1 MDRNK
6 LASIITRLHFC
17 NDPKLESIEHWERM
31 KNHLL
36 SLNEDDFEEKLNKFG
51 LLDKEAS

>member
-6 LASIITRLHFC
+6 LAIIITRLHFC
-17 NDPKLESIEHWERM
+17 NDSKLESIDDWQKM
-31 KNHLL
+31 KKYLL
-36 SLNEDDFEEKLNKFG
+36 NLNDHEFSEELNKFG

>member
-1 MDRNK
+1 MNRDK

-17 NDPKLESIEHWERM
+17 NNSKLECMDDWIKM
-31 KNHLL
+31 KKKILT
-36 SLNEDDFEEKLNKFG
+36 LNDIDFQKKVNQFG

>member
-1 MDRNK
+1 MDRDK
-6 LASIITRLHFC
+6 LATIITRLHFC
-17 NDPKLESIEHWERM
+17 NDSKLESIEDWERM

-36 SLNEDDFEEKLNKFG
+36 SLNEDEFGEKLNRFG

>member
-6 LASIITRLHFC
+6 LVAIITRLHFC
-17 NDPKLESIEHWERM
+17 NDSKLESIDDWQKM
-31 KNHLL
+31 KDYLL
-36 SLNEDDFEEKLNKFG
+36 NLNDHDFGKELNKFG

>member
-6 LASIITRLHFC
+6 LATIITRLHFC
-17 NDPKLESIEHWERM
+17 NDSKLESIDDWQKM
-31 KNHLL
+31 KNYLL
-36 SLNEDDFEEKLNKFG
+36 NLNDHDFSEELSKFG

>member
-17 NDPKLESIEHWERM
+17 NNLKLESIEDWQRM
-31 KNHLL
+31 KNYIMN
-36 SLNEDDFEEKLNKFG
+36 LNDDDFEEKLNKFG

>member
-17 NDPKLESIEHWERM
+17 NDSKLESIEDWEKM
-31 KNHLL
+31 KSYLL
-36 SLNEDDFEEKLNKFG
+36 NLNEDDFGEKLNKFG

>member
-6 LASIITRLHFC
+6 LAIIITRLHFC
-17 NDPKLESIEHWERM
+17 NDSKLESIDDWQKM
-31 KNHLL
+31 KKYLL
-36 SLNEDDFEEKLNKFG
+36 NLNDQEFSEELNKFG